1 MTDIVDPAIGA
12 LRADI
17 AALALRTHV
26 IEDQY
31 ATIIALLTELKAGA
45 AGGPAKPSFVSKRG

>member
-12 LRADI
+12 LRADL
-17 AALALRTHV
+17 AALALRTHA

-31 ATIIALLTELKAGA
+31 ATIIALLTELKAGKSD
-45 AGGPAKPSFVSKRG
+45 GPAKPIFVSKRG

>member
-45 AGGPAKPSFVSKRG
+45 SAGPAKPSFVSKRG